1 MTESVASP
9 DGVGM
14 GVGGVPF
21 SLTPLFLLGGPQR
34 SSCGLWAGLPC
45 PMGPCLLTQ
54 WLCLHGGPRNLRG
67 GVAPVL

>member
-9 DGVGM
+9 DGVGVGV

-45 PMGPCLLTQ
+45 LMGPRLLTL
-54 WLCLHGGPRNLRG
+54 W
-67 GVAPVL
+67 APIC

>member
-34 SSCGLWAGLPC
+34 SSCGLWAGLSREWE
-45 PMGPCLLTQ
+45 GE
-54 WLCLHGGPRNLRG
+54 GRG
-67 GVAPVL
+67 RED